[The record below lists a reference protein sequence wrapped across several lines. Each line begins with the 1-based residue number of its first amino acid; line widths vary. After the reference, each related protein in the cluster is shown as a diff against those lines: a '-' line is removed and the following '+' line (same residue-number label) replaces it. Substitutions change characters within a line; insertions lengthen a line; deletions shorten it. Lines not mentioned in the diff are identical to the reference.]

1 MDMAVRGRLFSLLE
15 QLTVAAQSYQL
26 DNVSILVIPY
36 QQEVTIDVTLQ
47 TAFVFSA

>member
-15 QLTVAAQSYQL
+15 QLTVTAQSYQL
-26 DNVSILVIPY
+26 DDVSILVIPY

-47 TAFVFSA
+47 TVFVFSA